1 MSLEQE
7 KLAEYEM
14 QQRLESIPRSKY
26 FPLSRHETL
35 DNTIDALEYTIKR
48 LKAFVRFLSL
58 KTLKEYYQW
67 MMEACARYVPGSLT
81 KNQPTQEQGYSTAQS
96 EQSLSQKPSK
106 ASKRTSNK
114 RTAPTL

>member
-14 QQRLESIPRSKY
+14 QQRLESIPRSKH
-26 FPLSRHETL
+26 FPLSRHETI
-35 DNTIDALEYTIKR
+35 DNTISALEYSIKR

-58 KTLKEYYQW
+58 KTIKEYYQW
-67 MMEACARYVPGSLT
+67 MMEACARYVPGNLS
-81 KNQPTQEQGYSTAQS
+81 KSNPKDQQGYSDAQT

-106 ASKRTSNK
+106 ATKRNGS
-114 RTAPTL
+114 RRLAPTR